1 VSPAGARFC
10 PACGVPAP
18 AETGAREERKVVTVL
33 FADLVGFTSRAEAL
47 DPEDV
52 RALIRPFH
60 DLLRREIE
68 AYGGTLARVVGDA
81 GMAVFGY
88 PSAHEDD
95 PERAVRAALAIQE
108 ALRGLDADPV
118 AAGLHARIGI
128 NTTEAVVTYGS
139 VLEDADDL
147 MGDGVNAAARIQ
159 AVAPPDGVVVGETT
173 RAATSRTIAYAELPP
188 AGLRGRSAPMR
199 LFRVVGPIARVPGDR
214 PDATPFVGRDA
225 ELGLIVN
232 AFERARAART
242 VQTVT
247 IVADP
252 GLGKSRLVREL
263 GRHLDGLP
271 DLVTWRSGRCLP
283 YGEGIGFWAIGEIV
297 RGHAGIL
304 DTDSREVREAKLQA
318 VVAEPDGQVRQWM
331 LDRLAPLAG
340 GASRSEPPTRDEA
353 FAAWRRFLASIAA
366 VGPAVFVIEDLHW
379 ADDAL
384 VDLLETLADDTVGLP
399 LLLVVT
405 ARPEIGGRHPGWL
418 ARTRGAT
425 VLPLAGLPD
434 AEMRVLIAA
443 VLGAA
448 PAGSGAAPPLGE
460 AVLERAEG
468 SPLYAEQLAAM
479 LRDRTAAAGAPDAP
493 ATDST
498 GGGAVPGA
506 SDRSPADVIP
516 PSIHALLASRIDAL
530 PAVARAALL
539 DASVVGKRFWPGAVA
554 AVGGRAPEAVRAA
567 LHELARRELVR
578 PVTPSSMDGEDEYAF
593 WHALVRDV
601 AYGALTRP
609 DRLARHRRVAEWI
622 TALRGPAEGATAEIV
637 AAHLE
642 RALDLAGALGGT
654 GMAPEAAPPGDAD
667 AHAGPHLAGATAT
680 SLLQDLIA
688 AHLAS
693 ADHAMRTEVPRAVAH
708 LRRALELLEPGGPG
722 RPAILEQLGRALNST
737 GDVRAAVAA
746 LEEAAGA
753 YRAVGDAAG
762 AAGIAP
768 VLAVALAFT
777 GEGERA
783 HAVLADARDELADR
797 PGLSLVAVIAEQA
810 MSAMVANRLESA
822 AALADEAISLG
833 AALGLRPPH
842 RALHARGW
850 VRYPADPD
858 AGEADFRASIDVAV
872 DVGAIQSAGG
882 AMQNLAIARGNVLG
896 PVAALAALDEARA
909 FRAVHGLPEMPVR
922 LSRLDE
928 LEVAG
933 DWDAVVAEAEPVR
946 AWAEARG
953 DAWAAWSVDFVMAS
967 VRLARGERVGSQED
981 LVARGRDVGMPGY
994 AAPVAALAAIAEGD
1008 PSAARAILAA
1018 ALDGLSPGEID
1029 RPAFFVRACVR
1040 CGAVDLARRV
1050 LELGTTPAPLEAAG
1064 LLAAEA
1070 MLAEAEGDPTHG
1082 REGYVRAAE
1091 ALGRL
1096 GMRPEEAHA
1105 LEGLGRCLLA
1115 LGEAEAGAARL
1126 RAARHLWE
1134 RIGAPPRIAAI
1145 DALLGSG

>member
-1 VSPAGARFC
+1 VSPIGARFC
-10 PACGVPAP
+10 PACGVPVPVDA
-18 AETGAREERKVVTVL
+18 TVREERKVVTVL
-33 FADLVGFTSRAEAL
+33 FADLVGFTARSETL

-52 RALIRPFH
+52 RALVRPFH
-60 DLLRREIE
+60 DLLRREVE
-68 AYGGTLARVVGDA
+68 AFGGTLARVVGDA

-88 PSAHEDD
+88 PVAHEDD
-95 PERAVRAALAIQE
+95 PERAVRAALAIQ
-108 ALRGLDADPV
+108 ASLRDLDVERPGP
-118 AAGLHARIGI
+118 GLHARIGV
-128 NTTEAVVTYGS
+128 NTSEAVVTYGS

-159 AVAPPDGVVVGETT
+159 AVAPPDGIVVGEAT
-173 RAATSRTIAYAELPP
+173 RAATVRTIAYAALPP
-188 AGLRGRSAPMR
+188 VDLRGRSGPLP
-199 LFRVVGPIARVPGDR
+199 LFRALRPIARVPGDR

-225 ELGLIVN
+225 ELALVVR
-232 AFERARAART
+232 AFARARATRS
-242 VQTVT
+242 VETVT

-271 DLVTWRSGRCLP
+271 DLVTWRVGRCLP
-283 YGEGIGFWAIGEIV
+283 YGEGIGFWALGEIV

-304 DTDSREVREAKLQA
+304 DTDDRETREAKLDA
-318 VVAEPDGQVRQWM
+318 VLAEPDEGVRRWM

-340 GASRSEPPTRDEA
+340 GTSRSEPPTPDEA
-353 FAAWRRFLASIAA
+353 YAAWRRFLASIAA
-366 VGPAVFVIEDLHW
+366 AGPAVFVIEDLHW

-384 VDLLETLADDTVGLP
+384 VAFLESLADDTAGLP
-399 LLLVVT
+399 MLLLVT
-405 ARPEIGGRHPGWL
+405 ARPEIGDRHSGWL
-418 ARTRGAT
+418 ARTRRAT

-434 AEMRVLIAA
+434 AEMRVLIGA
-443 VLGAA
+443 VLDPHA
-448 PAGSGAAPPLGE
+448 PGSDATTPLRD
-460 AVLERAEG
+460 AVLARAEG

-479 LRDRTAAAGAPDAP
+479 LRDRTGATTTVDGDG
-493 ATDST
+493 T
-498 GGGAVPGA
+498 PGR
-506 SDRSPADVIP
+506 DIPSPVVGIP

-530 PAVARAALL
+530 PADARTVLL

-554 AVGGRAPEAVRAA
+554 AVGGRSPDGVGPPLA
-567 LHELARRELVR
+567 ELVRRELVR
-578 PVTPSSMDGEDEYAF
+578 PVTPSSMDGEAEYAF

-609 DRLARHRRVAEWI
+609 DRLARHRAVAAWI
-622 TALRGPAEGATAEIV
+622 SSLHGPPEGATAEIV

-642 RALDLAGALGGT
+642 RALDLAEALGGT
-654 GMAPEAAPPGDAD
+654 GPYAEAALPGGTE
-667 AHAGPHLAGATAT
+667 AHVDRGVGAVAA
-680 SLLQDLIA
+680 SFLPDLIA

-693 ADHAMRTEVPRAVAH
+693 AEHAMRTEVPRAVAH
-708 LRRALELLEPGGPG
+708 LQRALELLPPGDPG
-722 RPAILEQLGRALNST
+722 RPAVLERLGRALNST
-737 GDVRAAVAA
+737 GDVRTAVAA

-753 YRAVGDAAG
+753 YRAAGDAAG

-783 HAVLADARDELADR
+783 HAVLADAREELADR
-797 PGLSLVAVIAEQA
+797 PGPSLVAVIAEQA

-822 AALADEAISLG
+822 AALAEEAISLG
-833 AALGLRPPH
+833 GALGLPPPH

-858 AGEADFRASIDVAV
+858 AGEADFRASIDGAM

-896 PVAALAALDEARA
+896 PAAALAALDEART

-946 AWAEARG
+946 AWAETRG
-953 DAWAAWSVDFVMAS
+953 DAWAAWSADFVVAS
-967 VRLARGERVGSQED
+967 VRLARGEPVGSQED

-994 AAPVAALAAIAEGD
+994 AAPVAAMAALAEGD

-1018 ALDGLSPGEID
+1018 AIDGLSPGEID
-1029 RPAFFVRACVR
+1029 RPASFVRACVR

-1050 LELGTTPAPLEAAG
+1050 LELGTTPAPLEAAET
-1064 LLAAEA
+1064 LAAEA
-1070 MLAEAEGDPTHG
+1070 MLAEAEGDLTHG
-1082 REGYVRAAE
+1082 RESYVRAAE

-1105 LEGLGRCLLA
+1105 VEGLGRCLFA
-1115 LGEAEAGAARL
+1115 LGEADAGAARL
-1126 RAARHLWE
+1126 RAARDMWE

>member
-1 VSPAGARFC
+1 MSPVGARFC
-10 PACGVPAP
+10 PACGVGVPAD
-18 AETGAREERKVVTVL
+18 ATVREERKVVTVL
-33 FADLVGFTSRAEAL
+33 FADLVGFTARSEML

-52 RALIRPFH
+52 RALVRPFH
-60 DLLRREIE
+60 DVLRREVE
-68 AYGGTLARVVGDA
+68 AFGGTLARIVGDA

-88 PSAHEDD
+88 PVAHEDD
-95 PERAVRAALAIQE
+95 PERAVRAALAIQ
-108 ALRGLDADPV
+108 ASLRDLDASLP
-118 AAGLHARIGI
+118 APGLHARVGI
-128 NTTEAVVTYGS
+128 NTAEAVVTYGS

-159 AVAPPDGVVVGETT
+159 AVAPPDGIVVGETT
-173 RAATSRTIAYAELPP
+173 RAATVRTIAYAALPP
-188 AGLRGRSAPMR
+188 VDLRGRSGPLP
-199 LFRVVGPIARVPGDR
+199 LFRALRPIASVPGDR
-214 PDATPFVGRDA
+214 PDATPFVGRDT
-225 ELGLIVN
+225 ELALVVH
-232 AFERARAART
+232 AFERARATRS
-242 VQTVT
+242 VETVT

-271 DLVTWRSGRCLP
+271 DLVTWRVGRCLP
-283 YGEGIGFWAIGEIV
+283 YGEGIGFWALGEIV
-297 RGHAGIL
+297 RGHAGVL
-304 DTDSREVREAKLQA
+304 DTDDRETREAKLDA
-318 VVAEPDGQVRQWM
+318 VLAEPDEGVRRWM

-340 GASRSEPPTRDEA
+340 GTSRSEPPTPDEA

-366 VGPAVFVIEDLHW
+366 AGPAVFVIEDLHW

-384 VDLLETLADDTVGLP
+384 AAFLESLADDTAGLP
-399 LLLVVT
+399 LLLLVT
-405 ARPEIGGRHPGWL
+405 ARPEIGDRHPGWL
-418 ARTRGAT
+418 ARTRRAT

-434 AEMRVLIAA
+434 AEMRALIGA
-443 VLGAA
+443 VLDPHAPGADA
-448 PAGSGAAPPLGE
+448 TTPLQD
-460 AVLERAEG
+460 AVLARAGG

-479 LRDRTAAAGAPDAP
+479 LRDRTVAATAVDLDGAPGRD
-493 ATDST
+493 T
-498 GGGAVPGA
+498 A
-506 SDRSPADVIP
+506 SPIEAIP

-530 PAVARAALL
+530 PADARTVLL

-554 AVGGRAPEAVRAA
+554 AVGGRALDGLGPA
-567 LHELARRELVR
+567 LAELVRRELVR
-578 PVTPSSMDGEDEYAF
+578 PVTPSSMDGEPEYAF

-609 DRLARHRRVAEWI
+609 DRLARHRGVAEWVR
-622 TALRGPAEGATAEIV
+622 ALRGPAEGATAEIV

-654 GMAPEAAPPGDAD
+654 GIAAEAALPGGAD
-667 AHAGPHLAGATAT
+667 AHAGPDLAGAAAT

-688 AHLAS
+688 AHIAS

-708 LRRALELLEPGGPG
+708 LRRALDLLPPGDPG
-722 RPAILEQLGRALNST
+722 RPAVLEQLGRALNST
-737 GDVRAAVAA
+737 GDVRTAVAA

-753 YRAVGDAAG
+753 YRAAGDATR

-783 HAVLADARDELADR
+783 HAVLADAREELADR
-797 PGLSLVAVIAEQA
+797 PGPSLVAVIAEQA

-822 AALADEAISLG
+822 GALADEAISLG

-858 AGEADFRASIDVAV
+858 AGEADFRASIDAAV

-882 AMQNLAIARGNVLG
+882 AMQNLAIARGSVLG
-896 PVAALAALDEARA
+896 PAAALAALDEART

-953 DAWAAWSVDFVMAS
+953 DAWAAWSADFVMAS

-1008 PSAARAILAA
+1008 QSAARAILAA

-1029 RPAFFVRACVR
+1029 RPASFVRACVR

-1050 LELGTTPAPLEAAG
+1050 LKLGTTPAPLDAAE

-1070 MLAEAEGDPTHG
+1070 MLAEAEGDLT
-1082 REGYVRAAE
+1082 RARDGYVRAAE

-1115 LGEAEAGAARL
+1115 LGEADAGAARL
-1126 RAARHLWE
+1126 RAARDLWE
-1134 RIGAPPRIAAI
+1134 RIGVPPRIAAI